1 MALCLTAVFA
11 YSQVWTAQDSLHLKK
26 LLESDQELHLNMDA
40 VKSIDFGSAV
50 GTPRMSEE
58 KSWMMPDESLP
69 EALPKPKVMLT
80 LMPYKANTRY
90 NWDPIYQ
97 KKIKIDKI
105 PGGVILSTRYAIK
118 DLIQTGHAIRWQK
131 ECVSRWMRYRRVG
144 CVSVSWVNVLTE

>member
-58 KSWMMPDESLP
+58 KSWMMPVSPSLFKCLLSP
-69 EALPKPKVMLT
+69 RKGFALSL
-80 LMPYKANTRY
+80 L
-90 NWDPIYQ
+90 
-97 KKIKIDKI
+97 
-105 PGGVILSTRYAIK
+105 LS
-118 DLIQTGHAIRWQK
+118 
-131 ECVSRWMRYRRVG
+131 SP
-144 CVSVSWVNVLTE
+144 

>member
-80 LMPYKANTRY
+80 L
-90 NWDPIYQ
+90 
-97 KKIKIDKI
+97 
-105 PGGVILSTRYAIK
+105 
-118 DLIQTGHAIRWQK
+118 
-131 ECVSRWMRYRRVG
+131 
-144 CVSVSWVNVLTE
+144 